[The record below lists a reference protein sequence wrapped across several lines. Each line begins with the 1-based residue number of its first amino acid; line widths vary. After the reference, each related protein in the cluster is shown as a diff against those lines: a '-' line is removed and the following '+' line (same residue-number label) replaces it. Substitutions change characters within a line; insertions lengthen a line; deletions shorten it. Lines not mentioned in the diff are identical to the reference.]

1 MREDE
6 CNNATTMR
14 RMTYGILNPTEEM
27 YSVTHQTIVIVRQV
41 LPSIL
46 IRLKGN
52 TLHDRRSSQN
62 AANSSDTYL
71 PVQLWITSVG
81 LH

>member
-52 TLHDRRSSQN
+52 TLHDRRSS
-62 AANSSDTYL
+62 
-71 PVQLWITSVG
+71 
-81 LH
+81 